1 MGGKTGG
8 KTVIVVFDSGVWIS
22 AIQYRGVPLAA
33 ITLGLEEHVV
43 LTCAELEDEVV
54 SILKRKFGIDPI
66 DSRPQLN
73 ELLEQATRVVVTG
86 KLTGV
91 CRDPKDDFILECA
104 VTGNADRIV
113 TGDKDLLSL
122 DPYGPIRILTPR
134 QYLDDA
140 RHSPRRN

>member
-1 MGGKTGG
+1 MEIFLQKS
-8 KTVIVVFDSGVWIS
+8 K
-22 AIQYRGVPLAA
+22 
-33 ITLGLEEHVV
+33 
-43 LTCAELEDEVV
+43 
-54 SILKRKFGIDPI
+54 
-66 DSRPQLN
+66 
-73 ELLEQATRVVVTG
+73 RVVVTG
-86 KLTGV
+86 KLSGV